1 MSGEIDRFRR
11 EIGALDREILAAA
24 NRRLELVAELK
35 RWKEE
40 HDVAFVDP
48 GREARLLDELAAANP
63 GPLSEEGLRAL
74 FVELLAL
81 IKRELG

>member
-48 GREARLLDELAAANP
+48 GREAQLLDELAAANP